1 MRRRRSVTGVKRK
14 VPLGTMARRYRLGNV
29 GLRCANVKL
38 TGRRREPNS
47 AAVGRSVLSV
57 GLVHPVIHNSFDIA
71 SCSRKCLFLREA
83 KVKLTKIMQNGK
95 SLFCMRISHA
105 KRLVYNG
112 MGLESLKV

>member
-1 MRRRRSVTGVKRK
+1 MHTHGNPVASVPKMGFIASMLGDELPDESDMRS
-14 VPLGTMARRYRLGNV
+14 LRRYFFLLPIQHRKQKKQGTS
-29 GLRCANVKL
+29 L
-38 TGRRREPNS
+38 T
-47 AAVGRSVLSV
+47 
-57 GLVHPVIHNSFDIA
+57 HPVIHNSFDIA

-112 MGLESLKV
+112 MR